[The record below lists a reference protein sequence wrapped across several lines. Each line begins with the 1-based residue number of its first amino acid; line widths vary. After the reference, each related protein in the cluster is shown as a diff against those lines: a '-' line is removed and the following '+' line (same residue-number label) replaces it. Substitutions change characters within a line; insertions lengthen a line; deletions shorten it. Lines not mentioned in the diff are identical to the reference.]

1 MARLLAFA
9 ALAALAGAAAVVPAD
24 EFTNAKVS
32 RRIDAT
38 KHAVVS
44 NTTVRLTGKGGSKYY
59 LAFTE
64 AEAAK
69 LATVYAEEDAAS
81 GERFVVQ
88 RDDNVQQAGFVHYVV
103 KLRKAVGEEGQTL
116 RVVAV
121 YTGLQ
126 QPLPAEVSQG
136 ESQLVVL
143 PLNAHWT
150 TPYATK
156 TQTTIVRLASGRV
169 EEYTRTPAPVSKD
182 GAKVKYGPYAD
193 AEGYSVSSARIHGE
207 NNTPFAHADWVVR
220 EVEVSLWGNVAVE
233 EHYELRHAGA
243 RLKHGFSRIDYS
255 ARGQAGASF
264 SALTAV
270 LPAGASDVYYRD
282 VIGNIS
288 TSHVRSEAAR
298 TVLEI
303 EPRFPLFGGWK
314 TNWYQGYNVPA
325 GSHVT
330 TNGDGSLTLSIDA
343 HIPYENVPI
352 GDYKVRIVLPEAAGV
367 VAVEAPFPHTV
378 DTSARRFTFLDGP
391 FHGRAIV
398 DIKATG
404 TVVSGVT
411 YPGRITVT
419 FTPRPFAVWYKA
431 GYLVAAFAALFALLL
446 VCSRIDLSL
455 TPGSAAAAVAK
466 DKKTQ

>member
-1 MARLLAFA
+1 M
-9 ALAALAGAAAVVPAD
+9 
-24 EFTNAKVS
+24 
-32 RRIDAT
+32 
-38 KHAVVS
+38 
-44 NTTVRLTGKGGSKYY
+44 
-59 LAFTE
+59 
-64 AEAAK
+64 
-69 LATVYAEEDAAS
+69 
-81 GERFVVQ
+81 
-88 RDDNVQQAGFVHYVV
+88 
-103 KLRKAVGEEGQTL
+103 
-116 RVVAV
+116 
-121 YTGLQ
+121 
-126 QPLPAEVSQG
+126 
-136 ESQLVVL
+136 
-143 PLNAHWT
+143 
-150 TPYATK
+150 
-156 TQTTIVRLASGRV
+156 
-169 EEYTRTPAPVSKD
+169 
-182 GAKVKYGPYAD
+182 
-193 AEGYSVSSARIHGE
+193 SSARIHGE

-270 LPAGASDVYYRD
+270 LPPGASDVYYRD

-352 GDYKVRIVLPEAAGV
+352 GDYKVRVVLPEAAGV